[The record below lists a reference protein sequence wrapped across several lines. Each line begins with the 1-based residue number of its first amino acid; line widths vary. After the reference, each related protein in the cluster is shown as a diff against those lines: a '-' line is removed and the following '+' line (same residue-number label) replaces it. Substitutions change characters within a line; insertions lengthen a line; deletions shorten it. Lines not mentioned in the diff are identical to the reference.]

1 MEKGSVMKV
10 SLNRELLKS
19 VINVVRLAQGSGA
32 TNEWTKGIKIDA
44 TGDDIVMSAT
54 DLVTGISIKIDGNI
68 EEPGK
73 VLVNGDLL
81 NKMVELYAADTVE
94 FESDKSLNISCGG
107 DSGEYEILK
116 VNDFV
121 DIEIAQDDPG
131 WFSIPV
137 SLIADADNKVRF
149 AAATFNSSRPQM
161 ASVYFVIRDGIL
173 KVVACDGCKLALLKT
188 EVSSD
193 LPSMQILIPGDTVA
207 KIHKAFKEYGTE
219 ESVDM
224 NIQKDKVYFRSG
236 NLMVSAGL
244 VEGSYFKYEKIF
256 PKEIRLSMV
265 FDRKE
270 LSRKI
275 AIADIAN
282 SFSSDAIE
290 VKDIAIKISGEC
302 FNQGIAKIV
311 NSNTVKNKQIGE
323 IPFVTELGEIGEDFY
338 LWIDTKYAL
347 EVLKNNDSNE
357 IQIDIDTPHIPFRI
371 SGKGNDNYIAIVM
384 PKK

>member
-1 MEKGSVMKV
+1 
-10 SLNRELLKS
+10 
-19 VINVVRLAQGSGA
+19 
-32 TNEWTKGIKIDA
+32 
-44 TGDDIVMSAT
+44 
-54 DLVTGISIKIDGNI
+54 
-68 EEPGK
+68 
-73 VLVNGDLL
+73 
-81 NKMVELYAADTVE
+81 
-94 FESDKSLNISCGG
+94 
-107 DSGEYEILK
+107 
-116 VNDFV
+116 
-121 DIEIAQDDPG
+121 
-131 WFSIPV
+131 
-137 SLIADADNKVRF
+137 
-149 AAATFNSSRPQM
+149 M